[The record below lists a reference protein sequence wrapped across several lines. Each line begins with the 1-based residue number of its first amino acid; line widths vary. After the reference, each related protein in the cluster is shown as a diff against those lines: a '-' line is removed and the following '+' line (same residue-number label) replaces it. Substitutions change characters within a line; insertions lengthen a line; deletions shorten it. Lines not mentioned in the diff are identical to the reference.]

1 MTFMFYLHDINGFPK
16 TFYILTKE
24 LIINALPQGVE
35 IALLEDKKLVE
46 LHSEKADANFAV
58 GDLYLGK
65 VKKLIP
71 GLNAA
76 FVEVGFEKDAFLH
89 YTDLSPYVRSI
100 LKFTNLAVNDQSEEG
115 FDFAKFKVEPE
126 IIKTGKITEVLNGRP
141 NILVQILKEPIAAKG
156 PRLSCELSLPGRFV
170 VVTPFNDIVAVSR
183 KIHSSEERKRLQ
195 KIIEAIK
202 PKNLGVI
209 VRTAAEGKHTAEL
222 HEDLLSLVATW
233 KTMQS
238 NLKGAVAPSKILS
251 EQGKANSILRDL
263 LNADFNRIVINDKNI
278 YADTKVYIQ
287 RIAPD
292 KVDIV
297 SFYNNGLPIF
307 DNFGVTKQVKAAF
320 GKTVN
325 LPSGAYLIIEHTE
338 ALHVVDVNSGYKS
351 VSNNQEQNAL
361 ETNLEAA
368 EEIARQLRLRDLG
381 GIIVVD
387 FIDMK
392 LMDNK
397 KRLADVMDQFMR
409 ADRAKHA
416 VLPITKF
423 GLMQITRQ
431 RMKPEMNINTS
442 EVCPSCQGT
451 GKISSTLILEDEI
464 AKNLSYLIMQK
475 HKGLTIEVHP
485 IVYTYLTA
493 GFFSRRFKW
502 SWKYKQKIK
511 IKVNSSYH
519 LTEFRFFDDSDE
531 EIKL

>member
-1 MTFMFYLHDINGFPK
+1 M
-16 TFYILTKE
+16 TKE

-100 LKFTNLAVNDQSEEG
+100 LKFTTLAVNDQSEDG
-115 FDFAKFKVEPE
+115 FDFSKFKVEPE
-126 IIKTGKITEVLNGRP
+126 IVKTGKITEVLGGRP

-233 KTMQS
+233 KTMQD
-238 NLKGAVAPSKILS
+238 NLKGAVAPAKILS

-263 LNADFNRIVINDKNI
+263 LTADFNRIVVNDKNI
-278 YADTKVYIQ
+278 FSDTKVYLQ

-292 KVDIV
+292 K
-297 SFYNNGLPIF
+297 
-307 DNFGVTKQVKAAF
+307 
-320 GKTVN
+320 
-325 LPSGAYLIIEHTE
+325 
-338 ALHVVDVNSGYKS
+338 
-351 VSNNQEQNAL
+351 
-361 ETNLEAA
+361 
-368 EEIARQLRLRDLG
+368 
-381 GIIVVD
+381 
-387 FIDMK
+387 
-392 LMDNK
+392 
-397 KRLADVMDQFMR
+397 
-409 ADRAKHA
+409 ADRQPAWA
-416 VLPITKF
+416 
-423 GLMQITRQ
+423 
-431 RMKPEMNINTS
+431 
-442 EVCPSCQGT
+442 
-451 GKISSTLILEDEI
+451 
-464 AKNLSYLIMQK
+464 
-475 HKGLTIEVHP
+475 
-485 IVYTYLTA
+485 
-493 GFFSRRFKW
+493 
-502 SWKYKQKIK
+502 
-511 IKVNSSYH
+511 
-519 LTEFRFFDDSDE
+519 
-531 EIKL
+531 

>member
-1 MTFMFYLHDINGFPK
+1 MN
-16 TFYILTKE
+16 KE
-24 LIINALPQGVE
+24 LIINAAPQAVE
-35 IALLEDKKLVE
+35 IALLEDKRLVE
-46 LHSEKADANFAV
+46 LHNEQAGASFAV

-76 FVEVGFEKDAFLH
+76 FVDVGFEKDAFLH

-100 LKFTNLAVNDQSEEG
+100 LKFTNMAMAEKGEQS
-115 FDFAKFKVEPE
+115 FNFSKFIVEPE
-126 IIKTGKITEVLNGRP
+126 IVKTGKIAEVLSGKP

-170 VVTPFNDIVAVSR
+170 VLTPFNDIIAVSR

-202 PKNLGVI
+202 PKNFGVI
-209 VRTAAEGKHTAEL
+209 VRTAAEGKHTTEL
-222 HEDLLSLVATW
+222 HDDLLTLIETW
-233 KTMQS
+233 NTMQK
-238 NLKGAVAPSKILS
+238 NLKGATSPTKILS
-251 EQGKANSILRDL
+251 EEGKTNSILRDL
-263 LNADFNRIVINDKNI
+263 LNEDFNKIVVNDKSI
-278 YADTKVYIQ
+278 YNDTKTYIQ

-292 KVDIV
+292 KADIL
-297 SFYNNGLPIF
+297 SFHNNGAPIF
-307 DNFGVTKQVKAAF
+307 DSYGITKQVKAAF

-338 ALHVVDVNSGYKS
+338 ALHVIDVNSGYKS

-368 EEIARQLRLRDLG
+368 SEIARQLRLRDIG

-387 FIDMK
+387 YIDMK
-392 LMDNK
+392 LMENK
-397 KRLADVMDQFMR
+397 KRLAEYMDSCM
-409 ADRAKHA
+409 AVDRAKHA
-416 VLPITKF
+416 VLPISKF

-431 RMKPEMNINTS
+431 RMKPEMKINTL
-442 EVCPSCQGT
+442 EVCPSCAGT

-464 AKNLSYLIMQK
+464 EKNLNYLIMQK
-475 HKGLTIEVHP
+475 HTGLTIEVHP
-485 IVYTYLTA
+485 IVHAYLTK
-493 GFFSRRFKW
+493 GFPSIRFKW
-502 SWKYKQKIK
+502 RWKFKQKISVK
-511 IKVNSSYH
+511 ANSNYH
-519 LTEFRFFDDSDE
+519 LTEFHFYDKRDE

>member
-1 MTFMFYLHDINGFPK
+1 M
-16 TFYILTKE
+16 TKE
-24 LIINALPQGVE
+24 LIINAAPQGVE

-46 LHSEKADANFAV
+46 LHSEKTDATFGV

-76 FVEVGFEKDAFLH
+76 FVDVGFEKDAFLH

-100 LKFTNLAVNDQSEEG
+100 LKFTTEAINDKTEGG

-126 IIKTGKITEVLNGRP
+126 IVKTGKITEILSGKP

-170 VVTPFNDIVAVSR
+170 VVTPFNDIIAVSR
-183 KIHSSEERKRLQ
+183 KIHSSDERKRLQ

-222 HEDLLSLVATW
+222 HEDLLSLIDTW
-233 KTMQS
+233 KSIQT
-238 NLKGAVAPSKILS
+238 NLKAATPPTRILN
-251 EQGKANSILRDL
+251 ELGKTTSILRDL
-263 LNADFNRIVINDKNI
+263 LSEDFNKIVINDKNI
-278 YADTKVYIQ
+278 FTDTKTYIQ

-292 KVDIV
+292 KADIV
-297 SFYNNGLPIF
+297 SYYNNGSPIF
-307 DNFGVTKQVKAAF
+307 DSFGITKQVKAAF

-325 LPSGAYLIIEHTE
+325 LPSGAYLIVEHTE
-338 ALHVVDVNSGYKS
+338 ALHVIDVNSGYKS

-392 LMDNK
+392 LIENK
-397 KRLADVMDQFMR
+397 KKLADAMEQYMR
-409 ADRAKHA
+409 SDRAKHA
-416 VLPITKF
+416 VLQISKF

-431 RMKPEMNINTS
+431 RMKPEMTINTT
-442 EVCPSCQGT
+442 EICPSCDGT

-464 AKNLSYLIMQK
+464 EKNLNYLIMQK
-475 HKGLTIEVHP
+475 HKGLTVEVHP
-485 IVYTYLTA
+485 ILYAYLTK
-493 GFFSRRFKW
+493 GIFTSKLGRWKRKFK
-502 SWKYKQKIK
+502 QRIK
-511 IKVNSSYH
+511 LKENTNYH
-519 LTEFRFFDDSDE
+519 LTEFHFFDDSDE